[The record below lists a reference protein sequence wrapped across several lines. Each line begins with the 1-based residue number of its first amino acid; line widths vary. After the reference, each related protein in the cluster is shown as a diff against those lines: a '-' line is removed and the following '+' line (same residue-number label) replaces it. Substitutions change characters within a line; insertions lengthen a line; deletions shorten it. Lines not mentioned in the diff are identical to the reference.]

1 MRLPQELVSKSG
13 FLMVRLG
20 MAFKARAL
28 AALEA
33 DGFSQH
39 NYSVLAL
46 LDDRSWKT
54 QATIAE
60 VLALDPSQLVGILDG
75 LEERGLLERQRDPS
89 DRRRQIV
96 SLTAEGRNQLV
107 RLRDTINQLEDELLT
122 PLDVESRDTL
132 HALLLKL
139 AAFHDPCF
147 YVDAKP

>member
-1 MRLPQELVSKSG
+1 MRLPQELVSRSG

-139 AAFHDPCF
+139 AGFHDPCF